1 MTAEAIPHRHS
12 LAGNLPCIAFGADT
26 AGVLALRHA
35 ARDQPQH
42 QSRVTTEPR
51 LCFFGGAGF
60 RGRQKAR
67 NRPGI
72 CMLAQLIRRSC
83 YSS

>member
-51 LCFFGGAGF
+51 LCFFWGGRLSGQAEGPE
-60 RGRQKAR
+60 QAR
-67 NRPGI
+67 YLHVG
-72 CMLAQLIRRSC
+72 AVDQA
-83 YSS
+83 

>member
-1 MTAEAIPHRHS
+1 MTAEAIPHCHS

-51 LCFFGGAGF
+51 LCFFGGGQAFGAG
-60 RGRQKAR
+60 R
-67 NRPGI
+67 RPGTGPVSA
-72 CMLAQLIRRSC
+72 CWRG
-83 YSS
+83 

>member
-1 MTAEAIPHRHS
+1 MTAEAIPHRHP
-12 LAGNLPCIAFGADT
+12 LAGNLPCITFGADT

-51 LCFFGGAGF
+51 LCFFWGEAFGAG
-60 RGRQKAR
+60 R
-67 NRPGI
+67 RPGTGPVSA
-72 CMLAQLIRRSC
+72 CWRG
-83 YSS
+83 